1 MGSEMCI
8 RDSDGTGVYGRL
20 QLLRGRIF
28 SALRL
33 GGYDLRGGKSGGH
46 GGGMVSHEG
55 TRGKNEE
62 RRRGLGANDSHVPA
76 RILSRT
82 ARRVPLLRVRQRYRR
97 L

>member
-1 MGSEMCI
+1 ML
-8 RDSDGTGVYGRL
+8 GRL

-46 GGGMVSHEG
+46 GGGMVLHEG
-55 TRGKNEE
+55 VRGKNEE
-62 RRRGLGANDSHVPA
+62 RRPGHGANDSRVPTC
-76 RILSRT
+76 ILPRT
-82 ARRVPLLRVRQRYRR
+82 ARRVRLSRVRRSYRR